1 MEKHKKMPPNS
12 TSTTMPEKDSV
23 SQLDLIDKC
32 VPVKIPTLV
41 ELKRIL
47 PKHCFQSSL
56 PKSLYYAFRDLLT
69 VIALYASVLYIDG
82 RILNSGSPLRAIL
95 WTLYWYLQ
103 GTIMWAI
110 FVVAHDCGHGSF
122 SKYEWVNDIVGNI
135 LNTFILVPYY
145 AWKLSH
151 KYHHKNTGNIDK
163 DEIFYPQKV
172 DNPKEGKTHVV
183 PYWGLGFSWFIY
195 LINGYGSGERKAV
208 HFNPWD
214 NLFKG
219 HVMDV
224 SISIILW
231 VAWVA
236 LALPLYA
243 KIFGFTALLMHYLVP
258 IFVFASWLV
267 VVTFLHHQDVG
278 VPWYSDEH
286 WDFVKGNLSSV
297 DRHYGWAHSLT
308 HNIGTHQI
316 HHLFIKIPHY
326 HLEEATKVFR
336 ENYPHLVRK
345 TDEGIMSSFFKMFK
359 IFMDQHYIEKD
370 VKVHVYKEN
379 VTTKKSN

>member
-1 MEKHKKMPPNS
+1 MKE
-12 TSTTMPEKDSV
+12 
-23 SQLDLIDKC
+23 C
-32 VPVKIPTLV
+32 VPKEIPSLV

-47 PKHCFQSSL
+47 PKHCFQPSL
-56 PKSLYYAFRDLLT
+56 ARSLYYAFRDCAF
-69 VIALYASVLYIDG
+69 VGILYGVTLYLDG
-82 RILNSGSPLRAIL
+82 RVLALKALL
-95 WTLYWYLQ
+95 WPAYWFLQ
-103 GTIMWAI
+103 GTMMWAL

-122 SKYEWVNDIVGNI
+122 SKYEWVNDVVGNV

-163 DEIFYPQKV
+163 DEIFYPQRM
-172 DNPKEGKTHVV
+172 DNPKEGKSHAV
-183 PYWGLGFSWFIY
+183 PYWGLGFSWFVY
-195 LINGYGSGERKAV
+195 LVKGYGSGERKAV

-224 SISIILW
+224 SISIALW
-231 VAWVA
+231 MAWVF
-236 LALPLYA
+236 LALPAYA
-243 KIFGFTALLMHYLVP
+243 TVFGFSALVAHYLIP

-267 VVTFLHHQDVG
+267 IVTFLHHQDVG
-278 VPWYSDEH
+278 VPWYSDDK

-297 DRHYGWAHSLT
+297 DRDYGWAHSLT

-326 HLEEATKVFR
+326 HLEEATAVFR

-345 TDEGIMSSFFKMFK
+345 TKEPIINSFLKMFK
-359 IFMDQHYIEKD
+359 IFMDQHYIEKN
-370 VKVHVYKEN
+370 VEVHVYRDDEKMKCN
-379 VTTKKSN
+379 